1 MNACSRSAYSCDLG
15 LSAKSTARRYR
26 DAGAG
31 CASPHDRGKV
41 ASVVSVSEVQLP
53 DADLPDGDEPAVTSA
68 RLRAIPG
75 VVLDPQPK
83 VFDSAQ
89 QLLDQQHA
97 AAGVLFRAWH
107 RFVFARATLLAAGTT
122 YFLFLSLI
130 SLAALGYGIAALLG
144 ADQVAVWL
152 TEALDNAFPGLIGP
166 GGISPES
173 IRGYGTTAS
182 IGGLI
187 VMGFAGTSSV
197 NAANQSLHVLY
208 GAPKDPRNIVLLR
221 LKMLVQ
227 LALLGPLIL
236 LSFIPAVLITALAEP
251 LREALDVDDTISANL
266 LVIVSVLV
274 ALGLNYLVLRFM
286 LGRLGGIR
294 PPQRAL
300 RIGAGVGAALIEILK
315 YAMTSIIAW
324 SVGKPEYG
332 AFAVPITFLLVLYL
346 LALALYGI
354 GALTAAIAI
363 KQRDEL
369 LEAAG
374 LGQGGDSRSVE
385 PNG

>member
-1 MNACSRSAYSCDLG
+1 M
-15 LSAKSTARRYR
+15 
-26 DAGAG
+26 
-31 CASPHDRGKV
+31 
-41 ASVVSVSEVQLP
+41 
-53 DADLPDGDEPAVTSA
+53 TSA
-68 RLRAIPG
+68 RLPKIPG
-75 VVLDPQPK
+75 EALDPPPK
-83 VFDSAQ
+83 VFDAAQ
-89 QLLDQQHA
+89 QVLDERHA

-236 LSFIPAVLITALAEP
+236 LSFIPAVLITALAQP

-266 LVIVSVLV
+266 LVIVSVLL

-315 YAMTSIIAW
+315 YAMASIIAW

-374 LGQGGDSRSVE
+374 LGQGGDSPSVE